1 MEGWVT
7 KPLGDV
13 VVKTATIDPR
23 KKPDESFFYVDVSS
37 VSNKILEITEETELM
52 GKEAPSR
59 ARRVINSGDV
69 IFATV
74 RPTLRRIAIVPEY
87 LGGEVCSTGYFVF
100 QTKPELYNRYLYYF
114 LQTEAFMARMEKLQA
129 GASYP
134 AVNDTQIRTELISYP
149 EITEQKRIVAILDE
163 AFADIEQVRTKTE
176 QNLKN
181 ARELFESYLQ
191 QVFSKDIKNYNQVA
205 LAEITKTI
213 SDGDHSAPPKSSE
226 GIPFITISNIDKNT
240 NEIDFSS
247 TFKVPEDYYEK
258 LKPNRKPIAG
268 DVLYTVTG
276 SYGIPVLVKK
286 EKKFCFQRHIGLI
299 RPNSKAE
306 SEWLYYLL
314 MSPIVF
320 KQAEDGATG
329 TAQKTVSLK
338 VLRNIL
344 VPETPLG
351 IQKEEVKKLKLVDAK
366 TKNLESVYSAKL
378 AALDELKK
386 SILQKAFS
394 GELTK
399 ISNNKIKQGAL
410 A

>member
-1 MEGWVT
+1 MESWVFIPFESAVQKVTYT
-7 KPLGDV
+7 K
-13 VVKTATIDPR
+13 KIPR
-23 KKPDESFFYVDVSS
+23 KQFLTDGAYPIISQESDFINGYWDNSEDVFSVDSPV
-37 VSNKILEITEETELM
+37 VIFGDHTKIIKHIDFDFVLGADGVKILKPIETLSSKFFAYFLNAAPVADLGYARHYRLLKEITVPVPPREEQE
-52 GKEAPSR
+52 
-59 ARRVINSGDV
+59 
-69 IFATV
+69 
-74 RPTLRRIAIVPEY
+74 
-87 LGGEVCSTGYFVF
+87 
-100 QTKPELYNRYLYYF
+100 
-114 LQTEAFMARMEKLQA
+114 RM
-129 GASYP
+129 
-134 AVNDTQIRTELISYP
+134 
-149 EITEQKRIVAILDE
+149 VAILDE
-163 AFADIEQVRTKTE
+163 VFADIEQVRAKTE

-399 ISNNKIKQGAL
+399 ISDNKIKQGAL

>member
-1 MEGWVT
+1 MENLDT
-7 KPLGDV
+7 TLGDNQWV
-13 VVKTATIDPR
+13 YGTLGDAVTSATSNISLNKIKEDDGPYAVFGAR
-23 KKPDESFFYVDVSS
+23 GYMQNVSFFHQENDYLAIIKDGAGIGRVSELPAKSS
-37 VSNKILEITEETELM
+37 VL
-52 GKEAPSR
+52 
-59 ARRVINSGDV
+59 
-69 IFATV
+69 ATMQ
-74 RPTLRRIAIVPEY
+74 Y
-87 LGGEVCSTGYFVF
+87 LLPKTGY
-100 QTKPELYNRYLYYF
+100 ELRFIKYF
-114 LQTEAFMARMEKLQA
+114 LESIDFDQ
-129 GASYP
+129 Y
-134 AVNDTQIRTELISYP
+134 RTGSTIPHIYFKDYKSEPFPILS
-149 EITEQKRIVAILDE
+149 ITEQQRIIAILDE
-163 AFADIEQVRTKTE
+163 VFADIEQVRAKTE

>member
-37 VSNKILEITEETELM
+37 VSNKNLEITEETELM

-163 AFADIEQVRTKTE
+163 AFADIEKVRAKTE
-176 QNLKN
+176 KNLKN
-181 ARELFESYLQ
+181 TRELFESYLQ

-399 ISNNKIKQGAL
+399 KTSL
-410 A
+410 EVTHD

>member
-163 AFADIEQVRTKTE
+163 AFADIEQVRAKTE

-191 QVFSKDIKNYNQVA
+191 QVFSQRGEGWNIKQVSDIADTVLGKMLDKKKN
-205 LAEITKTI
+205 K
-213 SDGDHSAPPKSSE
+213 G
-226 GIPFITISNIDKNT
+226 
-240 NEIDFSS
+240 
-247 TFKVPEDYYEK
+247 TFKPYLRNLNVQWFDINTADLLDMRFEDSEYERYSIK
-258 LKPNRKPIAG
+258 KGDLVICEGGYPGRGAIWNNEEDIFFQKALHRVRSHKSIYNRWI
-268 DVLYTVTG
+268 
-276 SYGIPVLVKK
+276 
-286 EKKFCFQRHIGLI
+286 
-299 RPNSKAE
+299 
-306 SEWLYYLL
+306 LYYLYL
-314 MSPIVF
+314 SDKNGELKKSF
-320 KQAEDGATG
+320 TGA
-329 TAQKTVSLK
+329 
-338 VLRNIL
+338 
-344 VPETPLG
+344 G
-351 IQKEEVKKLKLVDAK
+351 IQHFTGRALKALKIPVPTESMANKYIEKFDRIFNEVQL
-366 TKNLESVYSAKL
+366 LENNYIRKL
-378 AALDELKK
+378 AGIDELKK

-399 ISNNKIKQGAL
+399 KTSLEVAHD
-410 A
+410 